1 MTEQDLIN
9 TARNLVEAFSKS
21 DWEACKAAMTPD
33 AAYDEAGTSRRME
46 GLAEIIPGWQGWK
59 EAMPDISGTVTS
71 AYASGNT
78 VFMEVTW
85 QGTHTGP
92 LESPSGKIPATGK
105 SVTNRAAWVGDF
117 EGGQVKSIRHYFD
130 MLSFMAQ
137 LGLLPE

>member
-1 MTEQDLIN
+1 MTELDLIN
-9 TARNLVEAFSKS
+9 SARNLVEAFNNS

-33 AAYDEAGTSRRME
+33 AVYDEAATSRRME

-71 AYASGNT
+71 VYASGNT

-85 QGTHTGP
+85 LGTHTGP

-105 SVTNRAAWVGDF
+105 SQTTRAAWVSDY
-117 EGGQVKSIRHYFD
+117 EGGQVKTTRHYFD